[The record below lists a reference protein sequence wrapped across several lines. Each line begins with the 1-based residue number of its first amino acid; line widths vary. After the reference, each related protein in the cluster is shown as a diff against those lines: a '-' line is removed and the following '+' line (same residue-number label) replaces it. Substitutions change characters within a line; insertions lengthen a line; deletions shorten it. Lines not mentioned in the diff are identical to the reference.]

1 MLVIV
6 SMAIYIAFR
15 TIIGQNKCADAY
27 KQSDMQCTVLHRV
40 CMQFCTINIS
50 LVPRSFQ
57 CSREMRGSMVSN
69 VT

>member
-6 SMAIYIAFR
+6 SMAVYIAFR

-40 CMQFCTINIS
+40 CMQFYIS